1 MSGQGKNKLIAY
13 IEHTKQRLSKLSE
26 GDEPVEDEQLKT
38 IFSSVVNSIKRLSA
52 AAPAEL
58 RTQLKEAL
66 QSNGCLDAEGGITT
80 DSGIPALEAGLGAAL
95 EVLGAPQED
104 HSDDPPRPFVPHE
117 EEEKPRP
124 VVDIEPGDE
133 TETLVGV
140 VNRLWEIEEP
150 YRLKVGTDI
159 ELSVQHQADFD
170 PLSADGR
177 TVTDRATE
185 PLFAKVDRSKFGRL
199 DRAFMAL
206 LDNYERESDKRESL
220 NAEERAEMDKFLDL
234 LDDSPHMRYVH
245 KVLVKWDLAPSKLRD
260 WMAQVYDAWFTNY
273 YGGRTSGFEHVF
285 VGEEKVNR
293 ETGKSEI
300 IGLHNWIQFAREEAR
315 GNMNYLGYAHRGP
328 ADGTMIT
335 VKFAW
340 VDDDPEIEVKTC
352 STFLVGSSIAFDFA
366 LASLIFFGGK
376 DGDKPWV
383 KFGDRDAAIQLYKV
397 KDRMGE
403 YVRTVYVE

>member
-1 MSGQGKNKLIAY
+1 MSGQGKNKLVAY
-13 IEHTKQRLSKLSE
+13 IENVKQRVSKLSE
-26 GDEPVEDEQLKT
+26 GSEPLEDEKLRT
-38 IFSSVVNSIKRLSA
+38 IFSSVVSSIKRLSA
-52 AAPAEL
+52 GAPQEL

-66 QSNGCLDAEGGITT
+66 QGSGCLDADGGVTPDGGILALQE
-80 DSGIPALEAGLGAAL
+80 GLEAASG
-95 EVLGAPQED
+95 VLGAPQED
-104 HSDDPPRPFVPHE
+104 DSDDPPRPFEPHE
-117 EEEKPRP
+117 EEENPRP
-124 VVDIEPGDE
+124 AVDIEPGDE

-150 YRLKVGTDI
+150 YRLKVGSDI
-159 ELSVQHQADFD
+159 ELSLQHQADFD
-170 PLSADGR
+170 PLSTDGC

-185 PLFAKVDRSKFGRL
+185 PLFAKVDRSKFSRL

-206 LDNYERESDKRESL
+206 LDNYQREGDKRESV
-220 NAEERAEMDKFLDL
+220 NAEERAELDKFMDL

-245 KVLVKWDLAPSKLRD
+245 KVLVKWNLAPSKLRD
-260 WMAQVYDAWFTNY
+260 WMAQVYDAWFSNY
-273 YGGRTSGFEHVF
+273 YGGKSSGFEHVF

-300 IGLHNWIQFAREEAR
+300 IGLHNWIQVAREEAR
-315 GNMNYLGYAHRGP
+315 GNMNYLGYAHRGA
-328 ADGTMIT
+328 ADGTLIT

-340 VDDDPEIEVKTC
+340 LDDDPEIEVKTC

-383 KFGDRDAAIQLYKV
+383 KFGDHDAAIQLYKV
-397 KDRMGE
+397 SDRMGD